1 MKKLVLASIL
11 STAVGAGTVAAT
23 AGGPFH
29 LAFTLPHSFYAETWV
44 PNTPAPGSNITL
56 GVTQFDY
63 IMTDVVISAGGLF
76 DRTTVLADG
85 QPIAALP
92 FGWTPSGNAVPAS
105 LHLNTGIRI
114 PAGSTIALRV
124 TTGSQPQTPVTITG
138 YYQ

>member
-44 PNTPAPGSNITL
+44 PNTQTSGSTITL
-56 GVTQFDY
+56 GATQFDY
-63 IMTDVVISAGGLF
+63 ILTDIVVASGYLSGVVRLL
-76 DRTTVLADG
+76 VNG
-85 QPIAALP
+85 QAVATLP
-92 FGWTPSGNAVPAS
+92 REWTPGGSPVSTS
-105 LHLNTGIRI
+105 LHLNTGIRV
-114 PAGSTIALRV
+114 PAGSTIALSNAV
-124 TTGSQPQTPVTITG
+124 GGPPLVPVTITG